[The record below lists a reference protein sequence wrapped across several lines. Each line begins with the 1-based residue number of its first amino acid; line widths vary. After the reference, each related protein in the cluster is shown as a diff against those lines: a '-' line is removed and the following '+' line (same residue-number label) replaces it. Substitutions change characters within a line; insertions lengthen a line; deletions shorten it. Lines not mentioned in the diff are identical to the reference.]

1 MLLYLDIYIDMR
13 RDFRLLACII
23 YKIYKLFIL
32 LFSVTLHRFERVVSF
47 QWDEIMIIK
56 CENTR
61 FLIYKFLW
69 DYSTVMY
76 EYYVLLPIIEI
87 VVEHFIYLTSALR
100 YGVVNAY

>member
-13 RDFRLLACII
+13 RDFRLLASII

-47 QWDEIMIIK
+47 QSDEIMIIK

-61 FLIYKFLW
+61 FLIYISFYGIILQLCMSIMFF
-69 DYSTVMY
+69 Y
-76 EYYVLLPIIEI
+76 LL
-87 VVEHFIYLTSALR
+87 LK
-100 YGVVNAY
+100 